1 MPFHNKQAAEST
13 SKPKPTWGE
22 EREDKRQQHNGDRRQ
37 QPRDGDRRQQ
47 PREDTRRPQHHTGE
61 PREQK
66 TPCSFGETCR
76 FVNSDQGCRDYHLP
90 EHVICRWDDKCTRQG
105 CRHIHPSHAD
115 ASAAPSQPTE
125 RPARSERPAPFQNVE
140 RPEHQP
146 YKKAPQDNAMSTDA
160 AIEHL
165 RQQLA
170 ALEKTKTIEDFKKQQ
185 RVTLDQFV
193 AKQAAELEA
202 FMKSQ

>member
-1 MPFHNKQAAEST
+1 
-13 SKPKPTWGE
+13 
-22 EREDKRQQHNGDRRQ
+22 
-37 QPRDGDRRQQ
+37 
-47 PREDTRRPQHHTGE
+47 
-61 PREQK
+61 
-66 TPCSFGETCR
+66 
-76 FVNSDQGCRDYHLP
+76 
-90 EHVICRWDDKCTRQG
+90 
-105 CRHIHPSHAD
+105 
-115 ASAAPSQPTE
+115 
-125 RPARSERPAPFQNVE
+125 
-140 RPEHQP
+140 
-146 YKKAPQDNAMSTDA
+146 MSTDA